1 MDKSE
6 ILALRRAVL
15 EKDFARMNDRQK
27 QAVFTVNGPLLIL
40 AGAGSGKTTVLIN
53 RIANILRYGDAYNS
67 TYLRDDLD
75 ENDIAACKA
84 YIENGMP
91 LTTETQEHLSVSA
104 CAPWRIMAITFT
116 NKAAGELK
124 DRLCA
129 MLGET
134 ANDIWASTF
143 HSTCA
148 RILRRDG
155 ERIGYSSH
163 FTVYDTD
170 DQRRLMKSI
179 LKELDISEKNIT
191 PKSILN
197 EISRA
202 KDSLISPAEYALT
215 VGDDFRLK
223 IISRAYTTYQKRL
236 EDADAMDFDDLINK
250 VVELFKKCPDVLEY
264 YQNRFRYLMVDEY
277 QDTNHAQYTFVR
289 MLAEKSSNLCVV
301 GDDDQSIYKFRGAT
315 IENILSFEN
324 TFQNATV
331 IRLEQN
337 YRSTQN
343 ILDAANAVIEHNTER
358 KGKTL
363 WTQNGTGAMIH
374 LHTAEN
380 ETDEAERITK
390 IILDGVAA
398 GRKFSDYAVLY
409 RMNSQLLTFER
420 NFAKSGVP
428 HRIIGGT
435 RFYERRE
442 IREMIAYL
450 SVINNPSDEMR
461 LRRIINTPKR
471 SIGDRSVEVAAQIGQ
486 QTGETLFEVVSHA
499 KDYPALSRA
508 ANKMTLFAAQMQGL
522 IELNNDE
529 EVTLGE
535 LYDELVERI
544 DYLNFLKTDDPES
557 AEDRAANVQ
566 ELASNLR
573 RFEEENPEGTL
584 SDFLEEVSLITD
596 IDNYDNNADSVVLM
610 TVHSAKGLEFPV
622 VFLPGMEENIFPGM
636 ASVYVPSEVEEERR
650 LAYVAITR
658 AKEELYIFHAE
669 SRMIF
674 GMTNRNRVSRF
685 VEEIPETLVEHTR
698 SRDYSARPVSM
709 PSFGGAKPF
718 GEAPKTKSVAEAGGF
733 TPKPRVKPAP
743 AGTYRVG
750 DTVLHKAFGTGLIV
764 SATPMANDTLLE
776 VAFDKVGTKKLFAN
790 FARLTKV

>member
-1 MDKSE
+1 MNKSE

-91 LTTETQEHLSVSA
+91 LTTETQEHLSVSV

-134 ANDIWASTF
+134 ASDIWASTF

-289 MLAEKSSNLCVV
+289 MLAEKSGNLCVV

-409 RMNSQLLTFER
+409 RMNSQSLTFER

-529 EVTLGE
+529 KVTLGE

>member
-6 ILALRRAVL
+6 ILSLRRAVL

-84 YIENGMP
+84 YIENGTP

-289 MLAEKSSNLCVV
+289 MLAEKSGNLCVV

-409 RMNSQLLTFER
+409 RMNSQSLTFER

>member
-84 YIENGMP
+84 YIENGTP

-124 DRLCA
+124 DRLCS

-289 MLAEKSSNLCVV
+289 MLAEKSGNLCVV

-409 RMNSQLLTFER
+409 RMNSQSLTFER

-685 VEEIPETLVEHTR
+685 VEEIPETLIEHTR
-698 SRDYSARPVSM
+698 SRNYSARSVSM

>member
-84 YIENGMP
+84 YVENGTP

-289 MLAEKSSNLCVV
+289 MLAEKSGNLCVV

-380 ETDEAERITK
+380 ETDESERITK

-409 RMNSQLLTFER
+409 RMNSQSLTFER

-442 IREMIAYL
+442 IRKMIAYL

-529 EVTLGE
+529 KVTLGE

-544 DYLNFLKTDDPES
+544 DYLSFLKTDDPES

>member
-84 YIENGMP
+84 YIENGTP
-91 LTTETQEHLSVSA
+91 LTTESQEHLSVSA

-124 DRLCA
+124 DRLCT

-289 MLAEKSSNLCVV
+289 MLAEKSGNLCVV

-409 RMNSQLLTFER
+409 RMNSQSLTFER

-529 EVTLGE
+529 KVTLGE

>member
-27 QAVFTVNGPLLIL
+27 QAVFTINGPLLIL

-84 YIENGMP
+84 YIENGTP

-124 DRLCA
+124 DRLCT

-134 ANDIWASTF
+134 ASDIWASTF

-289 MLAEKSSNLCVV
+289 MLAEKSGNLCVV

-409 RMNSQLLTFER
+409 RMNSQSLTFER

-529 EVTLGE
+529 KVTLGE

-733 TPKPRVKPAP
+733 MPKPRVKPAP

>member
-53 RIANILRYGDAYNS
+53 RIANILRYGDAYNN

-84 YIENGMP
+84 YIENGTP
-91 LTTETQEHLSVSA
+91 LTTESQEHLSVSA

-289 MLAEKSSNLCVV
+289 MLAEKSGNLCVV

-363 WTQNGTGAMIH
+363 WTQNGTGSMIH

-409 RMNSQLLTFER
+409 RMNSQSLTFER

-529 EVTLGE
+529 KVTLGE

-685 VEEIPETLVEHTR
+685 VEEIPETLIEHTR

>member
-84 YIENGMP
+84 YIENGTP
-91 LTTETQEHLSVSA
+91 LTTESQEHLSVSA
-104 CAPWRIMAITFT
+104 CVPWRIMAITFT

-264 YQNRFRYLMVDEY
+264 YQSRFRYLMVDEY

-289 MLAEKSSNLCVV
+289 MLAEKSGNLCVV

-409 RMNSQLLTFER
+409 RMNSQSLTFER

>member
-129 MLGET
+129 MLGEA

-289 MLAEKSSNLCVV
+289 MLAEKSGNLCVV

-409 RMNSQLLTFER
+409 RMNSQSLTFER

-450 SVINNPSDEMR
+450 SVINNPSDEMH

>member
-67 TYLRDDLD
+67 TYLHDDLD

-84 YIENGMP
+84 YIENGTP

-170 DQRRLMKSI
+170 DQRRLMKNI

-250 VVELFKKCPDVLEY
+250 IVELFKKCPDVLEY

-289 MLAEKSSNLCVV
+289 MLAEKSGNLCVV

-409 RMNSQLLTFER
+409 RMNSQSLTFER

-499 KDYPALSRA
+499 KGYPALSRA

-529 EVTLGE
+529 KVTLGE

-596 IDNYDNNADSVVLM
+596 IHNYDNNADSVVLM

-709 PSFGGAKPF
+709 PNFGGAKPF

>member
-75 ENDIAACKA
+75 ENDIAACRA

-223 IISRAYTTYQKRL
+223 IISRAYTTYQKHL

-289 MLAEKSSNLCVV
+289 MLAEKSGNLCVV

-315 IENILSFEN
+315 IENILGFEN

-409 RMNSQLLTFER
+409 RMNSQSLTFER

-471 SIGDRSVEVAAQIGQ
+471 SIGDRSVEVASQIGQ

-522 IELNNDE
+522 IELNDDE

-685 VEEIPETLVEHTR
+685 VEEIPEMLIEHTR

>member
-84 YIENGMP
+84 YIENGTP

-124 DRLCA
+124 DRLCS

-250 VVELFKKCPDVLEY
+250 VVELFKKCPDILEY

-289 MLAEKSSNLCVV
+289 MLAEKSGNLCVV

-409 RMNSQLLTFER
+409 RMNSQSLTFER

-685 VEEIPETLVEHTR
+685 VEEIPETLIEHTR
-698 SRDYSARPVSM
+698 SRDYSVRPVSM

-733 TPKPRVKPAP
+733 MPKPRVKPAP

>member
-67 TYLRDDLD
+67 IYLRDDLD

-84 YIENGMP
+84 YIENGTP
-91 LTTETQEHLSVSA
+91 LTTESQEHLSVSA

-202 KDSLISPAEYALT
+202 KDSLISPAEYALM

-289 MLAEKSSNLCVV
+289 MLAEKSGNLCVV

-409 RMNSQLLTFER
+409 RMNSQSLTFER

-529 EVTLGE
+529 NVTLGE

>member
-84 YIENGMP
+84 YIENSTP
-91 LTTETQEHLSVSA
+91 LTTESQEHLSVSA

-289 MLAEKSSNLCVV
+289 MLAEKSGNLCVV

-409 RMNSQLLTFER
+409 RMNSQSLTFER

-529 EVTLGE
+529 KVTLGE

-674 GMTNRNRVSRF
+674 GMTNRNRISRF

>member
-67 TYLRDDLD
+67 TYLHDDLD

-84 YIENGMP
+84 YIENGTP

-170 DQRRLMKSI
+170 DQRRLMKNI

-250 VVELFKKCPDVLEY
+250 IVELFKKCPDVLEY
-264 YQNRFRYLMVDEY
+264 YQNRFRYLMVDEH

-289 MLAEKSSNLCVV
+289 MLAEKSGNLCVV

-409 RMNSQLLTFER
+409 RMNSQSLTFER

-499 KDYPALSRA
+499 KGYPALSRA

-529 EVTLGE
+529 KVTLGE

-709 PSFGGAKPF
+709 PNFGGAKPF

>member
-27 QAVFTVNGPLLIL
+27 QAVFTVNDPLLIL

-84 YIENGMP
+84 YIENGTP

-124 DRLCA
+124 DRLCS

-170 DQRRLMKSI
+170 DQRRLMKNI

-215 VGDDFRLK
+215 VGDDFRLRV
-223 IISRAYTTYQKRL
+223 ISRAYTTYQKRL

-289 MLAEKSSNLCVV
+289 MLAEKSGNLCVV

-409 RMNSQLLTFER
+409 RMNSQSLTFER

-529 EVTLGE
+529 KVTLGE

-709 PSFGGAKPF
+709 PNFGGAKPF